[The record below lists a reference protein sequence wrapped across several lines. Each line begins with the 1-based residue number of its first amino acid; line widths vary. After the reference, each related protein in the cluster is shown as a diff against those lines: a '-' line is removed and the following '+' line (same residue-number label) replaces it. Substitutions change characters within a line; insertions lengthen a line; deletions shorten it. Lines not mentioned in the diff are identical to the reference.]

1 MLKKLSPREKE
12 VYELMIS
19 GQTNVDICRKLCI
32 GKSTLEC
39 HISSIYGK
47 KEVKNRI
54 ELINKHYE
62 RSNKC

>member
-1 MLKKLSPREKE
+1 MTKKLSPRETE
-12 VYELMIS
+12 VYQLIIC
-19 GQTNVDICRKLCI
+19 GATNKSICQRLCI

-39 HISSIYGK
+39 HISSIYKK

-62 RSNKC
+62 KRFKC